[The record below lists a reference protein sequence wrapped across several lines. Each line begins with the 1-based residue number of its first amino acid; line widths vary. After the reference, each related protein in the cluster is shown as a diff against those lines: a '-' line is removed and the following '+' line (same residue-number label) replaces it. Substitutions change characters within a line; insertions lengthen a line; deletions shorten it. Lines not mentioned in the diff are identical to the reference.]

1 MATLEE
7 LSDTLKADYA
17 DLFKPANAEVI
28 DPITTEINEEKRTV
42 RFYVHELVI
51 CEIQFNVFDNNEY
64 KSHIKFFYLHKEN
77 NEVIEAEIFGQPK
90 EEKIEM
96 TIPRILEK
104 TASMIRETYNTYN
117 TYFKEE

>member
-1 MATLEE
+1 MSTLDE

-17 DLFKPANAEVI
+17 DLFIPANAEVT
-28 DPITTEINEEKRTV
+28 DPIITVIDEEKRTV
-42 RFYVHELVI
+42 RFYAHELVI
-51 CEIQFNVFDNNEY
+51 CEIQLNVKENDLF

-77 NEVIEAEIFGQPK
+77 NEVIEAEIFGQMK